1 MTYYAKIRHLGNLL
15 LKLETRS
22 KNGSGKKLLLINLS
36 YLIPGL
42 FLPWILVKQ
51 NTDPTGFQFSF
62 LTFLFYSLILAF
74 TIISELDNLIIS
86 RSEAEILS
94 ALPIDDKLIVRAK
107 MYMLQR
113 YITFLCLP
121 LLLPG
126 GIFYFS
132 IMRSF
137 PRTIMFIIAG
147 FMMCFLTVNVIIML
161 YAMAIRTFKAGRI
174 GSYTLYFQLFM
185 ILLMIA
191 GYQLVS
197 FGITGIAG
205 SSISSYMSVL
215 ISKGVINYLPPGWFA
230 FLAAREQYVVEW
242 SLILKIVLPIAICFL
257 SYISLNMYLH
267 ENYGAIKER
276 FLNSK
281 ILEAAPSGKKR
292 FFLFEWG
299 SEFVNNIYL
308 RSATERSSYGLI
320 NTLYAKDKTVR
331 LAILPMVIIPIG
343 LALFALFTNQLPPPM
358 ARSYFETKPVFHI
371 SLLLAVLVV
380 LNTAIIGVKVTNFSG
395 AAWVYDSYPMSSVR
409 SFRNG
414 FRKFFVVNLLVP
426 VCLGLGVIFI
436 FKIPFDQ
443 AVLHTVFIFASANLY
458 NSIYNSFSRALPF
471 TRENTVINSIQR
483 MSSIIYPF
491 IFGVFIVMLQLFVYR
506 SMLNVLIA
514 ILAIFSITFWI
525 NYFAFVRN
533 SAR

>member
-1 MTYYAKIRHLGNLL
+1 VTYYAKIRHLGNLL

-51 NTDPTGFQFSF
+51 NADPTGFQFSF

-74 TIISELDNLIIS
+74 TIISELDNLVIS

-94 ALPIDDKLIVRAK
+94 AMPIDDKLIVRAK

-126 GIFYFS
+126 SIFYYS
-132 IMRSF
+132 LMRSV
-137 PRTIMFIIAG
+137 PRAIMFILAG
-147 FMMCFLTVNVIIML
+147 FMMCFLTVNLLVML
-161 YAMAIRTFKAGRI
+161 YAMAIRTFRAKRI

-185 ILLMIA
+185 ILLMIV

-205 SSISSYMSVL
+205 SSVNSYMSIL
-215 ISKGVINYLPPGWFA
+215 LSKGIVNYLPPGWFA
-230 FLAAREQYVVEW
+230 FLAAREQYVLEW
-242 SLILKIVLPIAICFL
+242 SLILKVILPIAITFL
-257 SYISLNMYLH
+257 SYISLSMYLH
-267 ENYGAIKER
+267 ENFSAIREK

-281 ILEAAPSGKKR
+281 VIEAAPSGSKR

-299 SEFVNNIYL
+299 HDFVNSLYL

-358 ARSYFETKPVFHI
+358 AKSYFETKPVFHI

-395 AAWVYDSYPMSSVR
+395 ASWVYDSYPMSSIR

-426 VCLGLGVIFI
+426 VCLGLGLIFLI
-436 FKIPFDQ
+436 KIPMDQ
-443 AVLHTVFIFASANLY
+443 ALLHTMFIFASANLY
-458 NSIYNSFSRALPF
+458 NSIYNTFSKALPF
-471 TRENTVINSIQR
+471 TKENTVINSIQR
-483 MSSIIYPF
+483 MSSIVYPF
-491 IFGVFIVMLQLFVYR
+491 IYGVFIIMLQLFVYR

-514 ILAIFSITFWI
+514 ILTIFCLTFWI

>member
-51 NTDPTGFQFSF
+51 NADPTGFQFSF

-74 TIISELDNLIIS
+74 TIISELDNLVIS

-94 ALPIDDKLIVRAK
+94 AMPIDDKLIVRAK

-126 GIFYFS
+126 SIFYYS
-132 IMRSF
+132 LMRSV
-137 PRTIMFIIAG
+137 PRAIMFILAG
-147 FMMCFLTVNVIIML
+147 FMMCFLTVNLLVML
-161 YAMAIRTFKAGRI
+161 YAMAIRTFRAKRI

-185 ILLMIA
+185 ILLMIV

-205 SSISSYMSVL
+205 SSVNSYMSIL
-215 ISKGVINYLPPGWFA
+215 LSKGIVNYLPPGWFA
-230 FLAAREQYVVEW
+230 FLAAREQYVLEW
-242 SLILKIVLPIAICFL
+242 SLILKVILPIAITFL
-257 SYISLNMYLH
+257 SYISLSMYLH
-267 ENYGAIKER
+267 ENFSAIREK

-281 ILEAAPSGKKR
+281 VIEAAPSGSKR

-299 SEFVNNIYL
+299 HDFVNSLYL

-358 ARSYFETKPVFHI
+358 AKSYFETKPVFHI

-395 AAWVYDSYPMSSVR
+395 ASWVYDSYPMSSIR

-426 VCLGLGVIFI
+426 VCLGLGLIFLI
-436 FKIPFDQ
+436 KIPMDQ
-443 AVLHTVFIFASANLY
+443 ALLHTMFIFASANLY
-458 NSIYNSFSRALPF
+458 NSIYNTFSKALPF
-471 TRENTVINSIQR
+471 TKENTVINSIQR
-483 MSSIIYPF
+483 MSSIVYPF
-491 IFGVFIVMLQLFVYR
+491 IYGVFIIMLQLFVYR

-514 ILAIFSITFWI
+514 ILAIFCLTFWI

>member
-51 NTDPTGFQFSF
+51 NADPTGFQFSF

-74 TIISELDNLIIS
+74 TIISELDNLVIS

-94 ALPIDDKLIVRAK
+94 AMPIDDKLIVRAK

-126 GIFYFS
+126 SIFYYS
-132 IMRSF
+132 LMRSV
-137 PRTIMFIIAG
+137 PRAIMFILAG
-147 FMMCFLTVNVIIML
+147 FMMCFLTVNLLVML
-161 YAMAIRTFKAGRI
+161 YAMAIRTFKAKRI

-185 ILLMIA
+185 ILLMIV

-205 SSISSYMSVL
+205 SSVNSYMSIL
-215 ISKGVINYLPPGWFA
+215 LSKGIVNYLPPGWFA
-230 FLAAREQYVVEW
+230 FLAAREQYVLEW
-242 SLILKIVLPIAICFL
+242 SLILKVILPIAITFL
-257 SYISLNMYLH
+257 SYISLSMYLH
-267 ENYGAIKER
+267 ENYSAIREK

-281 ILEAAPSGKKR
+281 VIEVAPSGSKR

-299 SEFVNNIYL
+299 HDFVNSLYL

-358 ARSYFETKPVFHI
+358 AKSYFETKPVFHI

-395 AAWVYDSYPMSSVR
+395 ASWVYDSYPMSSIR

-426 VCLGLGVIFI
+426 VCLGLGLIFLI
-436 FKIPFDQ
+436 KIPMDQ
-443 AVLHTVFIFASANLY
+443 AVLHTMFIFASANLY
-458 NSIYNSFSRALPF
+458 NSIYNTFSKALPF
-471 TRENTVINSIQR
+471 TKENTVINSIQR

-491 IFGVFIVMLQLFVYR
+491 IYGVFIIMLQLFVYR

-514 ILAIFSITFWI
+514 ILAIFCITFWI